1 MVKANDEK
9 IDLVFVNA
17 ANDGVSLVPI
27 HQVSSNLNA
36 FGQTPLPGPSFVIP
50 RRFRPIFA
58 EGLKTRRITDHPVSR
73 VGRKLFR
80 EGNRLRT
87 CIECRCQLNR
97 RGQGAASL
105 WRFIIRYRNI
115 SKH

>member
-9 IDLVFVNA
+9 VDLVFVNA
-17 ANDGVSLVPI
+17 ANDGIDLVPI
-27 HQVSSNLNA
+27 HQVSTNLNA
-36 FGQTPLPGPSFVIP
+36 F
-50 RRFRPIFA
+50 
-58 EGLKTRRITDHPVSR
+58 
-73 VGRKLFR
+73 GRKLFR
-80 EGNRLRT
+80 EGNRLKT
-87 CIECRCQLNR
+87 CIECCCQLNR